1 MRLSDLAPN
10 FAAEPTLA
18 AALAEAEG
26 SDEPLTVELRD
37 SLKSIFVALLV
48 ERIRRPLIVI
58 TPEEARA
65 SELAHDISMWVADIP
80 VMHFPDTDQPAYSML
95 AINHGLLAQRVAV
108 MEQLV
113 RAQMGSP
120 LVVVASAPALM
131 RRLMPIHEFRGNY
144 LTLAP
149 GTVTNLDSLTRRLVR
164 LGYRATPLVER
175 PGEFAH
181 RGGIVDVFPPS
192 ASLPV
197 RVDFYGDE
205 IESVRSFDP
214 TSQRSTRPAPDLI
227 ITPATEVPIWLGSRV
242 AGRLRSLE
250 LAQLRPE
257 DRQTW
262 TRHLEQLEG
271 GEYFDDAAFYT
282 TSLLPDAVSLLDYA
296 AEAKWL
302 AEELEQT
309 RLAASDAERT
319 AEENRERLAANGELP
334 TNFASPLFPAAD
346 FITRIE
352 RATVRLTYVPSL
364 PGAAEGGRSVTEG
377 FDAVPSYAGRLRRL
391 TDDLTALRRDG
402 RNILITSHQGRRLQ
416 HLLLDQGLSTT
427 TLKDLDSWDANG
439 SITIL
444 NGTLSEGIRHDDLG
458 ITLITDAEVFG
469 RRPMRRRGPSHR
481 GADRTF
487 LSDLQPGDFVV
498 HVDHGLARFSQ
509 IVQLQDTG
517 GAREYLLLEYQGDDR
532 LYVPVDQVGRVQK
545 FVGMTDAE
553 PKLSRL
559 NTADWQRAKSR
570 ARKSAESMAHE
581 LLEIYAARE
590 LASGQAFGP
599 DSSAQRV
606 FEEAFEFIETPD
618 QLAAIADTKVDME
631 RERPMDRLVAGDVG
645 YGKTEVALRAAF
657 KAAMGGRQVA
667 VLVPTT
673 ILAQQHFDTFSSRL
687 REYPVKVEL
696 LSRFRTRPEQTDVL
710 DRLAAGDVDIVI
722 GTHRLLQPDVTF
734 ADLGLIVVDEEQR
747 FGVTHKEKLK
757 GLRTNVDV
765 LTLTATPIPRTLHMA
780 LASLREI
787 SVIESPPEQRLA
799 VKTYVTTYDDD
810 IVRNAI
816 QSEIARDG
824 QVYFL
829 HNRVQTILTWQQRLQ
844 ALLPEVELLVAHG
857 QMPPAELEEVMY
869 RFARGEAQVLLATAI
884 IENGLDIPNVNTIIV
899 NDAWRFGLAQLYQLR
914 GRVGRAATQAY
925 AYFLYRRSH
934 KLTVQ
939 AKKRLQTILE
949 ASDLGAGFR
958 IAMRDLEIRGAGNL
972 LGAEQHGHMSAVG
985 FDLYSR
991 MLAEAVE
998 KLRGEEPEPE
1008 VPAAVVD
1015 LPLDA
1020 YLSDEYMGS
1029 YASKIRE
1036 YQRLAHLR
1044 GIDEVENAIADIRD
1058 RFGDPPASV
1067 ENLAYLLR
1075 IKARAQTLGFPAVT
1089 TYGKELIIKTPPDF
1103 APSPTVMLKATGWGI
1118 KRGKAGLVWNNFSR
1132 DSEWESKLM
1141 LFLDDLVR
1149 WNALAPTT
1157 S

>member
-1 MRLSDLAPN
+1 MRLSDLAPEL
-10 FAAEPTLA
+10 AAEPTLA

-26 SDEPLTVELRD
+26 SDGPLTVELRD
-37 SLKSIFVALLV
+37 SLKPIFAALLV

-65 SELAHDISMWVADIP
+65 SELANDISMWVANTP
-80 VMHFPDTDQPAYSML
+80 VLHFADADQPAYAML
-95 AINHGLLAQRVAV
+95 AINHDLLAQRVAV
-108 MEQLV
+108 MGRLV
-113 RAQMGSP
+113 HAPAQEP
-120 LVVVASAPALM
+120 LVVVASARALM
-131 RRLMPIHEFRGNY
+131 RRLMPIAEFQGNY

-149 GTVTNLDSLTRRLVR
+149 GAATNLESLTRRLIG
-164 LGYRATPLVER
+164 LGYRANPLVER

-181 RGGIVDVFPPS
+181 RGGIVDIFPPG
-192 ASLPV
+192 AGLPV

-205 IESVRSFDP
+205 IESVRTFDP
-214 TSQRSTRPAPDLI
+214 ISQQSTGPAPDLI
-227 ITPATEVPIWLGSRV
+227 ITPATEVPVWLGSRV
-242 AGRLRSLE
+242 AGRLRDLE
-250 LAQLRPE
+250 LEKLRPE

-282 TSLLPDAVSLLDYA
+282 TSLMPDAVSLLDYA
-296 AEAKWL
+296 PDAKWV
-302 AEELEQT
+302 ADELEHT

-334 TNFASPLFPAAD
+334 GNFGSPLFAAAD
-346 FITRIE
+346 LISRVE
-352 RATVRLTYVPSL
+352 RTSVRLTYVPCL
-364 PGAAEGGRSVTEG
+364 PGAQEGPRFVTEG

-391 TDDLTALRRDG
+391 SDDLNALREDG
-402 RNILITSHQGRRLQ
+402 RNVLITSYQGRRLQ
-416 HLLLDQGLSTT
+416 HLLLDQGLPTT
-427 TLKDLDSWDANG
+427 TLKDLGGWGPNG
-439 SITIL
+439 SIAIL
-444 NGTLSEGIRHDDLG
+444 NGTLSEGLRHDGLG
-458 ITLITDAEVFG
+458 LTLITDAEVFG
-469 RRPMRRRGPSHR
+469 RRRVRSRGRSRR

-487 LSDLQPGDFVV
+487 LADLQPGDFVV
-498 HVDHGLARFSQ
+498 HTDHGVARFSR
-509 IVQLQDTG
+509 IVQLQDTA

-545 FVGMTDAE
+545 FVGMSDAE

-570 ARKSAESMAHE
+570 ARKSAESMAND

-599 DSSAQRV
+599 DSSAQRA

-618 QLAAIADTKVDME
+618 QLAAIADTKIDME

-657 KAAMGGRQVA
+657 KAAMDGRQVA
-667 VLVPTT
+667 ILVPTT
-673 ILAQQHFDTFSSRL
+673 ILAQQHYDTFASRL
-687 REYPVKVEL
+687 SDYPVKIEL
-696 LSRFRTRPEQTDVL
+696 LSRFRSRPEQNDVL
-710 DRLAAGDVDIVI
+710 ARLATGDVDIVI
-722 GTHRLLQPDVTF
+722 GTHRLLQPDVSF

-757 GLRTNVDV
+757 GLRANVDV

-810 IVRNAI
+810 IVRKAI
-816 QSEIARDG
+816 QSEIARNG

-829 HNRVQTILTWQQRLQ
+829 HNRVQTIHTWQQRLR
-844 ALLPEVELLVAHG
+844 ALLPQVEMLVAHG
-857 QMPPAELEEVMY
+857 QMPPTELEEVMY
-869 RFARGEAQVLLATAI
+869 RFARGDAQVLLATAI

-925 AYFLYRRSH
+925 AYFLYQEGHR
-934 KLTVQ
+934 LTEQ
-939 AKKRLQTILE
+939 AQKRMQTILE

-998 KLRGEEPEPE
+998 RLRGEEPEPE
-1008 VPAAVVD
+1008 LPAAVVD

-1036 YQRLAHLR
+1036 YQRLAQLR
-1044 GIDEVENAIADIRD
+1044 GIDEVEKAIADIRD

-1075 IKARAQTLGFPAVT
+1075 IKARAHALGFPAVT
-1089 TYGKELIIKTPPDF
+1089 TYGQELIIKTSPDF
-1103 APSPTVMLKATGWGI
+1103 APSPTVMLKAKGWGI
-1118 KRGKAGLVWNNFSR
+1118 KRGKTGLVWNNFSR
-1132 DSEWESKLM
+1132 DSEWTSKLM

-1149 WNALAPTT
+1149 WDALAPTA